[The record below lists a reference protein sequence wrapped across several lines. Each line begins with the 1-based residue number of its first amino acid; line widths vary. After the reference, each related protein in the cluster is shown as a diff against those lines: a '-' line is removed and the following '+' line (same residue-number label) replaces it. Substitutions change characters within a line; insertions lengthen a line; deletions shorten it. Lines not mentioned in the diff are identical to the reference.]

1 MILRFFFYA
10 FAAVFLGMVPGGPA
24 GIHAAG
30 EVDDAQQ
37 GPAQIRVFMYHH
49 FGLED
54 TYPSTS
60 VSKEQF
66 RNHLDYI
73 KEHEYTVLP
82 LGAALERLY
91 SDKDMPAKTAAIT
104 IDDGY
109 RSVWDNAVPLLE
121 KYGYR
126 ATIFVSTGYV
136 GGGGYM
142 SWEQINSLEAKGF
155 EIGNHSHAH
164 AYFVNK
170 PKGEIADA
178 FEQDLKTSHDQFQ
191 KHLGRVPDLYAY
203 PFGEY
208 TPEMMSVLE
217 DHGYMAAA
225 AQRSGIIFR
234 GSSRFALPRFPMNRD
249 YAQMESFEEKIGM
262 NALQVV
268 DAVPEDPVI
277 GKENPPRLKLR
288 IKNKELRP
296 GGLQCFVNGQRTCSM
311 DWASQNGELEVTVQ
325 AGEALTGRQTLYT
338 ITGPSQEGAK
348 WYWYSY
354 QWVKPEEESDDYE

>member
-1 MILRFFFYA
+1 MIRRFFLYVL
-10 FAAVFLGMVPGGPA
+10 AAVFLSMTPGGPA
-24 GIHAAG
+24 GIYAAG

-37 GPAQIRVFMYHH
+37 GSAQIRVFMYHH

-60 VSKEQF
+60 VSEEQF
-66 RNHLDYI
+66 KKHLDYLQ
-73 KEHEYTVLP
+73 EHEYTVLP

-91 SDKDMPAKTAAIT
+91 AGKEIPEKTAVIS

-109 RSVWDNAVPLLE
+109 RSVWDKAIPLLE
-121 KYGYR
+121 KHGYP

-142 SWEQINSLEAKGF
+142 SWEQINRLGAKGF

-164 AYFVNK
+164 PYFLNK
-170 PKGEIADA
+170 PKGEIKDA
-178 FEQDLKTSHDQFQ
+178 FEQDLKTSHEQFQ

-208 TPEMMSVLE
+208 TPAMMSVLK

-225 AQRSGIIFR
+225 AQRSGVIYR
-234 GSSRFALPRFPMNRD
+234 RSSRFALPRFPMNKD
-249 YAQMESFEEKIGM
+249 YAQMEDFQEKIRM

-268 DAVPEDPVI
+268 EAVPEDPVI
-277 GKENPPRLKLR
+277 GAENPPQLKLR
-288 IKNKELRP
+288 IENKELRSDR
-296 GGLQCFVNGQRTCSM
+296 LQCFVSGQRTCDM
-311 DWASQNGELEVTVQ
+311 DRTSQNGVLEVKVQ
-325 AGEALTGRQTLYT
+325 AEKSLTGRKTLYT
-338 ITGPSQEGAK
+338 ITGPSQKGGD
-348 WYWYSY
+348 WFWYSY